1 VNGGEPQEE
10 GRTDFDSLT
19 PVPPSRPIELPA
31 DAGPLAQAAH
41 RLSPLVYGQRVL
53 VRATPRPER
62 TALLRELGR
71 AITAAGEARLIV
83 LLIDE
88 RPEELP
94 AWRDELPDADLAL
107 APADLAPS
115 EQTRIAELAL
125 ERGRRTA
132 EAGGDAVLICDSLTR
147 LAVAAD
153 GVAEVKRLFGSGRE
167 LAEEGSGSL
176 TVVATV
182 LEAGED
188 DGAAERA
195 VATTETSAIG
205 LDDVLA
211 ESGD

>member
-19 PVPPSRPIELPA
+19 PVPPSRPIELPP
-31 DAGPLAQAAH
+31 DAGPLARSAN
-41 RLSPLVYGQRVL
+41 RLSPLAYGQRVL
-53 VRATPRPER
+53 VRAAPRPER
-62 TALLRELGR
+62 TTLLRELGQG
-71 AITAAGEARLIV
+71 IAAGEARLIV

-88 RPEELP
+88 RPEEVP
-94 AWRDELPDADLAL
+94 AWQAALPDAELAL

-125 ERGRRTA
+125 ERGRRIA

-167 LAEEGSGSL
+167 LAEEGTGSL
-176 TVVATV
+176 TVVATT
-182 LEAGED
+182 LADGED
-188 DGAAERA
+188 EGAAERA
-195 VATTETSAIG
+195 VATTETG
-205 LDDVLA
+205 VFTVDEVLA
-211 ESGD
+211 DVGG